1 MILTGLFVGSNFF
14 LAMGLLL
21 DALQKEL
28 RLDDV
33 PVDHTVE
40 SYVSEDAIS

>member
-1 MILTGLFVGSNFF
+1 
-14 LAMGLLL
+14 MGLLL

-33 PVDHTVE
+33 PVDHAVQ
-40 SYVSEDAIS
+40 SDVAEDAIS